1 LVRRAVRA
9 RQPIVSLQNTLVY
22 PEFARGT
29 LEVLGSLQA
38 KEQDDYRDA
47 EPNILHEI
55 RYGELAHFKLIPDTP
70 WYCTADAAPLY
81 LVALHAAWR
90 AIGDRVLLERHLETA
105 EGCLSWIDKYCD
117 RDGDG
122 FQARIA
128 TLHAAVDY

>member
-1 LVRRAVRA
+1 MCSRFGPATRNFIVYSARRSRTWRPSACGWHGSHGFLAGRRTSLVRRAVRA

-55 RYGELAHFKLIPDTP
+55 RYGELAHFQLIPDTP
-70 WYCTADAAPLY
+70 W
-81 LVALHAAWR
+81 
-90 AIGDRVLLERHLETA
+90 
-105 EGCLSWIDKYCD
+105 
-117 RDGDG
+117 
-122 FQARIA
+122 
-128 TLHAAVDY
+128 